1 MRLSSFQSGHNIT
14 TSGNILP
21 TQIRTVGT
29 GKEVESPVIDR
40 RPATGYS
47 QNVLLHV
54 SICRRSSLGTG
65 SHSFS
70 RSSHRGS
77 NNYCSSFTDIVR
89 GIVHGIVYD
98 SVHDIVGD
106 IVIVTRILDSDQA
119 VRRRRPRLF
128 VLFQLWLSRSNGK
141 WYRETRIHYE
151 WTFKYHFP
159 MSLVD
164 STVLISI
171 AGISAERLDYPLRGS
186 FIIPACYQF
195 FPDSVGARFI
205 RDTDG
210 ITGDKGPGTHN
221 QAS

>member
-119 VRRRRPRLF
+119 VGV
-128 VLFQLWLSRSNGK
+128 VLAFSFFSNFGYHVQMENGIVRHGFITNGHSNTIFRCLSSTARS
-141 WYRETRIHYE
+141 
-151 WTFKYHFP
+151 
-159 MSLVD
+159 
-164 STVLISI
+164 
-171 AGISAERLDYPLRGS
+171 
-186 FIIPACYQF
+186 
-195 FPDSVGARFI
+195 
-205 RDTDG
+205 
-210 ITGDKGPGTHN
+210 
-221 QAS
+221 